1 MNVLAADVAAMAKVV
16 ATLGGREAREAL
28 AEKRPQR
35 LEGAAARGA
44 QDGFQCGEA
53 LLDRIEVRRTTQ
65 PPSVESW
72 SEGRAVCGSERAR
85 RQRPPWEVAGA
96 YSLPGE

>member
-1 MNVLAADVAAMAKVV
+1 MNDGSSLAGVTRSLL

-53 LLDRIEVRRTTQ
+53 LLDRIEVRRTTRTAI
-65 PPSVESW
+65 
-72 SEGRAVCGSERAR
+72 GRIMVRRAGGV
-85 RQRPPWEVAGA
+85 WK
-96 YSLPGE
+96 